1 LKYKNNGHKAWCNRY
16 VNRISQNDIE
26 VEKMDMTGQ
35 FNIQD
40 SIDSIQKKAT
50 FRNINTMD
58 SDRTHL
64 HDINKATFES
74 TNENLIEESVDINIQ
89 ES

>member
-1 LKYKNNGHKAWCNRY
+1 M
-16 VNRISQNDIE
+16 DI
-26 VEKMDMTGQ
+26 TGQ

-40 SIDSIQKKAT
+40 SIDSIQNKAT

-58 SDRTHL
+58 SDRTHM
-64 HDINKATFES
+64 HDMNKPTYES
-74 TNENLIEESVDINIQ
+74 TNENLIEDSVDVHIQ